1 VPGQL
6 VGKFGRM
13 GQRGQMTARD
23 GLGSYPE
30 PVPRLCRAKTSMSR

>member
-1 VPGQL
+1 
-6 VGKFGRM
+6 M

-30 PVPRLCRAKTSMSR
+30 PVPRLCRAKTSYADGGP